1 MKILD
6 NIKKEREN
14 DHSSVD
20 NLKTLF
26 EWEIKKSAQ
35 QSIALKMAVIV
46 FLIIITIILFLQKN
60 LFGGIAILMA
70 IFLIF
75 MMQTNN
81 KEKIKYAIL
90 RGGIKIGKETFPW
103 RNLKSFWIFEN
114 IPQLYIKTK
123 GNLVQNISLPIE
135 EKNIEKIREILLD
148 FLPEKETTISLS
160 EIIFKK
166 LGF

>member
-6 NIKKEREN
+6 NIKKEKGN
-14 DHSSVD
+14 NQSSVD

-26 EWEIKKSAQ
+26 EWKIKKSAQ
-35 QSIALKMAVIV
+35 QSMVLKIGVIV
-46 FLIIITIILFLQKN
+46 FLLIITIILFLQKN
-60 LFGGIAILMA
+60 LFGGVAILMA

-81 KEKIKYAIL
+81 KEKITYAIL
-90 RGGIKIGKETFPW
+90 GGGIKIGKETFPW
-103 RNLKSFWIFEN
+103 KNLKSFWIFEN

-123 GNLVQNISLPIE
+123 GSIVQNISLPIE
-135 EKNIEKIREILLD
+135 EKNIGKIREILLN
-148 FLPEKETTISLS
+148 FLAEKETTISLS